1 MGIAVK
7 LQLNRTAYYYPVS
20 SFSPLATALGL
31 VIPVTNTLIVILFLV
46 IAFTFSTDILKRMFF
61 RSFKTNS

>member
-20 SFSPLATALGL
+20 AFFPSCFYAWTGNSWNRYTDCYSLPRGYLYFFCGYTE
-31 VIPVTNTLIVILFLV
+31 TNIFQIL
-46 IAFTFSTDILKRMFF
+46 
-61 RSFKTNS
+61 